1 MAQAEEKETQ
11 MKFRPIGPT
20 AIVVLEPADAKS
32 PGVFVLVNATKI
44 RKGEVVAVG
53 PGRMLECGQ
62 YEPMGVKKGDQ
73 VLVEVYGHNEG
84 RLFKDNGREVM
95 VCERGELIV
104 AIEGE

>member
-1 MAQAEEKETQ
+1 
-11 MKFRPIGPT
+11 MKFRPLGST
-20 AIVVLEPADAKS
+20 AVVVLEEPDTKS
-32 PGVFVLVNATKI
+32 PGGIVLVNATKI

-73 VLVEVYGHNEG
+73 VLVEIYGHNEG

-95 VCERGELIV
+95 ICEKGELIV
-104 AIEGE
+104 AVERE